1 MLESRTDEKRKD
13 TRISCD
19 VKAWYTSE
27 ENFGEEYIKNIS
39 LGGTFV
45 ETMEIFPIGQEINLS
60 IPFSDQSNY
69 VKVKGTVVRIEE
81 EGVGVKFL
89 WG

>member
-1 MLESRTDEKRKD
+1 MLESKTDEKRKD

-19 VKAWYTSE
+19 VRAWYTSK
-27 ENFGEEYIKNIS
+27 ENFGEEYIRNIS

-60 IPFSDQSNY
+60 IPFSDQSKY
-69 VKVKGTVVRIEE
+69 VKVKGKVVRIEE
-81 EGVGVKFL
+81 EGIGVKFL

>member
-1 MLESRTDEKRKD
+1 MLESRTNEKRKD

-19 VKAWYTSE
+19 VKAWYTSKD
-27 ENFGEEYIKNIS
+27 NFGREYIKNIS

-45 ETMEIFPIGQEINLS
+45 ETMEIFSIGQEISLS
-60 IPFSDQSNY
+60 IPFTNNNKY
-69 VKVKGTVVRIEE
+69 VKVKGQVVRIEK
-81 EGVGVKFL
+81 EGIGVKFL